1 MRYDTIKRG
10 CKKTL
15 KVIFR
20 MMQNRDINDVKETVK
35 ITKDLSLEVN
45 AIRNDIRSPLY
56 DGYGEVVCFEVY
68 AIKNDSSVDCVTID
82 IFTSENF
89 ENDVMYLLNCYV

>member
-10 CKKTL
+10 YKKTI
-15 KVIFR
+15 KVINR
-20 MMQNRDINDVKETVK
+20 MIGNRDINDIKETVK
-35 ITKDLSLEVN
+35 ISKDLSLEVN

-56 DGYGEVVCFEVY
+56 DGYGEILSFEIY
-68 AIKNDSSVDCVTID
+68 AIKKNKSADCVTID

-89 ENDVMYLLNCYV
+89 ENDIMYLLNCYM